1 MCLNN
6 FTHQTYTLYVGL
18 SPSAKQASSSY
29 ECYLFELSALQLN
42 GHDIGDAITGHNMS
56 LCNCWPPRQC
66 LFWTCFFWRVAMFL
80 QKLAQLYTVYR
91 FNQIFLGGWK
101 QLILSQYYWWTNL
114 CSFWTCFKTIE
125 NTKVFKE
132 ISPKTVFNVLHN
144 SAPFRSKNI
153 HNF

>member
-18 SPSAKQASSSY
+18 SPSAKQVSSSY

-91 FNQIFLGGWK
+91 FKQIFLGGWK
-101 QLILSQYYWWTNL
+101 QPILSHHYWRTNL
-114 CSFWTCFKTIE
+114 SEPVLKQLKTQMSSKKAHQKLFC
-125 NTKVFKE
+125 NL
-132 ISPKTVFNVLHN
+132 LHN
-144 SAPFRSKNI
+144 SASFRSKNF